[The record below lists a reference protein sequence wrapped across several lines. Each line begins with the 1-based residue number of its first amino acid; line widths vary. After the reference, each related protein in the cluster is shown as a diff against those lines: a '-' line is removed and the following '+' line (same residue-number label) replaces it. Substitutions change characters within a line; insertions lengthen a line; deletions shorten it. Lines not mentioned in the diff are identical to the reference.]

1 MEIAP
6 ILILGYNRPDYLK
19 NQLGFL
25 KDQRYANLYIAIDG
39 PVPDNRQDEL
49 LVKECR
55 ELAIDAKEWS
65 GAKLLFSDTNS
76 GCYLGVTKAIDWF
89 FENVEF
95 GIILE
100 DDLVFDATTIDFLS
114 KGLLEFMERMDVGSV
129 CAFSHASPYL
139 ISGEPISTIM
149 SSYPSSWGWATWA
162 NRWVNIERD
171 FSTYPRPL
179 FLFRSLKYGGLSGV
193 KTWLRIRKRLELGE
207 LDSWAYRWL
216 LTHTRYDWKAIV
228 PSRSLVTNIGFRADA
243 THTKQAKEV
252 VGIPNFINHESKPR
266 INFKANL
273 DQKYNRF
280 LLENVYGIKPIG
292 IKLKEK
298 IKRIFLVKQ

>member
-1 MEIAP
+1 MEVIP
-6 ILILGYNRPDYLK
+6 LLILGYNRPDYLK

-25 KDQRYANLYIAIDG
+25 KDQRYSNLYIAIDG

-49 LVKECR
+49 LVNECR

-114 KGLLEFMERMDVGSV
+114 KGLLEFMGRMDVGSV

-139 ISGEPISTIM
+139 ISDEPISTIM

-162 NRWVNIERD
+162 NRWVKIERD

-193 KTWLRIRKRLELGE
+193 KTWLRIRKRLELGK

-216 LTHTRYDWKAIV
+216 LTHTRYDWKAVV

-273 DQKYNRF
+273 DQKYNKF

>member
-19 NQLGFL
+19 NQLAFL
-25 KDQRYANLYIAIDG
+25 KDQRYSNLYIAIDG
-39 PVPDNRQDEL
+39 PAPNNQRDEF
-49 LVKECR
+49 LVNQCR
-55 ELAIDAKEWS
+55 ELALESKRWS
-65 GAKLLFSDTNS
+65 DVKLFFSDSNS

-89 FENVEF
+89 FKNVEF

-100 DDLVFDATTIDFLS
+100 DDLVFDATTIDFLT
-114 KGLLEFMERMDVGSV
+114 KGLLEFMERMDIGSV
-129 CAFSHASPYL
+129 CAYSHASQYS
-139 ISGEPISTIM
+139 ISDEPISTIM

-162 NRWVNIERD
+162 NRWVKIERD

-179 FLFRSLKYGGLSGV
+179 FLFKSLTYGGLSGA
-193 KTWLRIRKRLELGE
+193 KTWLRIRNRLELGK

-216 LTHTRYDWKAIV
+216 LTHSRYDWKAVV

-252 VGIPNFINHESKPR
+252 VGVPNFISHEIKSQ
-266 INFKANL
+266 INFEAKL
-273 DQKYNRF
+273 DHKYNK
-280 LLENVYGIKPIG
+280 LLLRNIYGVKPIG
-292 IKLKEK
+292 IRIKEK
-298 IKRIFLVKQ
+298 IDTILQ

>member
-1 MEIAP
+1 
-6 ILILGYNRPDYLK
+6 
-19 NQLGFL
+19 
-25 KDQRYANLYIAIDG
+25 
-39 PVPDNRQDEL
+39 VPDNRQDEL